1 MPSTGLLSQLIGA
14 AVDAIGDALGKE
26 SDSQATRATPEKVPR
41 LLFFWGPSRVVPVK
55 IRSLA
60 ITEQKYDPLLNPVQ
74 AEVRI
79 GLEIPNS
86 VSQQD
91 DIVGNGALTYTAT
104 IKEAQAAA
112 NLVKAVE
119 LAIDVIPF

>member
-1 MPSTGLLSQLIGA
+1 M
-14 AVDAIGDALGKE
+14 
-26 SDSQATRATPEKVPR
+26 
-41 LLFFWGPSRVVPVK
+41 VPVK